1 MLGGV
6 KTAVN
11 GGGFTYEGYSLLEI
25 DVVTFHRTFNFKVSE
40 VLTMWNQGGDN
51 GGDNTLSV
59 LNGWAN
65 VGGLWC
71 GNSGKNFVNIRDGH
85 LDVGYFTSAK
95 VTVTMLAGGKG
106 EFKLADLRCGTS
118 NSGCNFKNKAS
129 PRCPIAFCSWK
140 ANIPLCYKI
149 DRLIEITLCATF
161 NTIKS
166 FRASYFPTSVAL
178 LFFSF
183 WPPNEGLLNV

>member
-1 MLGGV
+1 MLFIISKHVTDLNEAHELSQGKCQSIFCRFPHCV
-6 KTAVN
+6 
-11 GGGFTYEGYSLLEI
+11 EQLL
-25 DVVTFHRTFNFKVSE
+25 
-40 VLTMWNQGGDN
+40 NQCGDN

>member
-1 MLGGV
+1 MVRQTGGTLSGPSLSMLGGV

-85 LDVGYFTSAK
+85 LDVGYR
-95 VTVTMLAGGKG
+95 M
-106 EFKLADLRCGTS
+106 E
-118 NSGCNFKNKAS
+118 
-129 PRCPIAFCSWK
+129 
-140 ANIPLCYKI
+140 
-149 DRLIEITLCATF
+149 
-161 NTIKS
+161 
-166 FRASYFPTSVAL
+166 
-178 LFFSF
+178 
-183 WPPNEGLLNV
+183 

>member
-71 GNSGKNFVNIRDGH
+71 GNSGKNFVNI
-85 LDVGYFTSAK
+85 
-95 VTVTMLAGGKG
+95 
-106 EFKLADLRCGTS
+106 LRCGTS